1 MKTSSLKSLFM
12 EKKMMKRFTW
22 LTLLL
27 ILAMALVA
35 CGGAQ
40 PGPAAETAPTEAAQ
54 PETTEEEA
62 APVEES
68 TGPFRVAVVMPS
80 AINDLAFS
88 QSMYQTLVG
97 IQETMGAE
105 NFEFAYSENMF
116 VVDDAATAIRDYA
129 SQGYNLILAHGSQ
142 YGSSLQEIAPDF
154 PETSF
159 AWGTTV
165 DTFGIPNIYAYE
177 ARSEEGGYVNGV
189 LAAGLSKSGMLG
201 VVGPIETGDA
211 KLYVDGFAAGAKATN
226 PDITVNVN
234 YIGSFSDTA
243 LAAEA
248 ANTQVGA
255 GADALTGTAQ
265 MVVGAIGVAKEN
277 GVPWFGTQSSQT
289 SLAPEVVV
297 ANQVYDW
304 TNVVNTII
312 ENVKSGKLGGESFE
326 LTLAN
331 GGLVMDYNPD
341 YALPADVKA
350 AADAAAAGIA
360 AGTISVF
367 GGETAAP
374 AEEPAGEVAPITVG
388 MILVGPKNDH
398 GWSQANYEGGEYIVE
413 NIPGSE
419 LIVFESLNPADK
431 PEATVEG
438 VVDDMVAQGATLIFT
453 TSDEFEE
460 DTLGAAKKHPDVT
473 FIMISG
479 DDVKT
484 GEAPPNLGNTMGR
497 VEYMKAISG
506 CAAALATQTGKIG
519 YLGPLINHETRRL
532 ASSVF
537 LGARY
542 CYENYRDK
550 APEDLTFAVNWIGFW
565 FNIPGVTLDPTEVVT
580 NFIDTGTDVVLSG
593 IDTTEAIDISGQ
605 RAAQGDAVWAI
616 PYDYV
621 SACDVAPEICLGVP
635 FFNWGPSYLATAK
648 AVSSGT
654 WTQSWDWLGPNWDDL
669 GDLSTTNVGWVN
681 GPALTDEQAASLQE
695 FIDGM
700 ASGEINVWTGPINL
714 QDGTPYVADGVAA
727 TDDEIWY
734 LPQLLEGMIGSSN

>member
-1 MKTSSLKSLFM
+1 
-12 EKKMMKRFTW
+12 MMKRFTW

-413 NIPGSE
+413 NIPGS
-419 LIVFESLNPADK
+419 
-431 PEATVEG
+431 
-438 VVDDMVAQGATLIFT
+438 
-453 TSDEFEE
+453 
-460 DTLGAAKKHPDVT
+460 
-473 FIMISG
+473 
-479 DDVKT
+479 
-484 GEAPPNLGNTMGR
+484 
-497 VEYMKAISG
+497 
-506 CAAALATQTGKIG
+506 
-519 YLGPLINHETRRL
+519 
-532 ASSVF
+532 
-537 LGARY
+537 
-542 CYENYRDK
+542 
-550 APEDLTFAVNWIGFW
+550 
-565 FNIPGVTLDPTEVVT
+565 
-580 NFIDTGTDVVLSG
+580 
-593 IDTTEAIDISGQ
+593 
-605 RAAQGDAVWAI
+605 
-616 PYDYV
+616 
-621 SACDVAPEICLGVP
+621 
-635 FFNWGPSYLATAK
+635 
-648 AVSSGT
+648 
-654 WTQSWDWLGPNWDDL
+654 
-669 GDLSTTNVGWVN
+669 
-681 GPALTDEQAASLQE
+681 
-695 FIDGM
+695 
-700 ASGEINVWTGPINL
+700 
-714 QDGTPYVADGVAA
+714 
-727 TDDEIWY
+727 
-734 LPQLLEGMIGSSN
+734 